1 MKKSILLL
9 SGVLMSINLFAQ
21 LTVSTT
27 PENRKALLEE
37 FTGIYCT
44 FCPDGHLRAQTL
56 KNQNGSNFWIMNIH
70 VGGYAA
76 PSAGDPDFRTP
87 FGTAISGQSVLT
99 GYPAGTINRHV
110 FSGLG
115 QSTGTAMGRGNWSSA
130 TTQIRALSAYVN
142 VAVEAQVD
150 DQTRQLRVIT
160 KYYYTGNGAAA
171 NKLNVALLQNNVEGP
186 QTGGTANPTAIMENG
201 KYRHQHMLRH
211 LLTGQW
217 GVDVPSTTA
226 GSTDTDTFYYTIP
239 ASLNSIAYE
248 LGNLEVV
255 AFIAEGQQEVINVSG
270 ADVTVVNHAVAL
282 DGGLLQMEAID
293 DVCPGSS
300 SASPWVKLK
309 NNGGTALTSVEL
321 TYSAN
326 GGTASTYNWTGNLGY
341 SQVAY
346 VNLPTLNFNAVASNT
361 YNVAITSVNGSADPV
376 ATNNSVSDAFNLAT
390 ETTKSN
396 ITIKITL
403 DGYGAE
409 TSWTLKNSAG
419 TTVAQNPT
427 YTSLNN
433 TSTNPQADINLTLP
447 NDCYTFQINDS
458 YGDGLCCGYGNGSY
472 AIWADGVLIP
482 GMTGSQFTS
491 SDVKKFN
498 VNASATAVEEAVVNN
513 LRMFPN
519 PTSSEL
525 NLNFE
530 NTVNEAVLRVS
541 DLQGRIVLSQNINN
555 VNFHKMDVSQ
565 LANGLYTLTINAD
578 GKITTE
584 KFSVMK

>member
-44 FCPDGHLRAQTL
+44 YCPDGHLRAQNL
-56 KNQNGSNFWIMNIH
+56 KNQYGANFWMVNIH
-70 VGGYAA
+70 VGSFAA
-76 PSAGDPDFRTP
+76 PQAGDPDFRTP
-87 FGTAISGQSVLT
+87 FGTAISGQTALT
-99 GYPAGTINRHV
+99 GYPAGTVNRRV
-110 FSGLG
+110 FAGLG
-115 QSTGTAMGRGNWSSA
+115 QGTGTAMGRGNWASA
-130 TTQIRALSAYVN
+130 TTQVRALSAYAN
-142 VAVEAQVD
+142 IAVEAQVD
-150 DQTRQLRVIT
+150 EQTRQLRVIT
-160 KYYYTGNGAAA
+160 KYYYTDTGAVA

-186 QTGGTANPTAIMENG
+186 QTGMSANPTSVMVNG

-217 GVDVPSTTA
+217 GVDVPSTMMGA
-226 GSTDTDTFYYTIP
+226 TDTDTFFYTIP
-239 ASLNSIAYE
+239 ASLNNIAYE

-282 DGGLLQMEAID
+282 DGGLLQMQAID
-293 DVCPGSS
+293 DVCPGSAS
-300 SASPWVKLK
+300 TSPWVKIK
-309 NNGGTALTSVEL
+309 NNGGTPLTSVQF

-326 GGTASTYNWTGNLGY
+326 GGTPATHTYTGNLGY

-346 VNLPTLNFNAVASNT
+346 VTLPALNFTAVASNT
-361 YNVAITSVNGSADPV
+361 LNVAITSVNGSADPV
-376 ATNNSVSDAFNLAT
+376 TTNNSVSDAFNLAT

-403 DGYGAE
+403 DGYGGE

-419 TTVAQNPT
+419 TTVAQNPA

-447 NDCYTFQINDS
+447 NDCYTFQVNDS
-458 YGDGLCCGYGNGSY
+458 YGDGMCCGYGNGSY
-472 AIWADGVLIP
+472 AVWADGVLIP

-491 SDVKKFN
+491 ADTKKFN
-498 VNASATAVEEAVVNN
+498 VNAAATAVEEAVVNN

-530 NTVNEAVLRVS
+530 STVNDAVIRVS

-555 VNFHKMDVSQ
+555 VDFHKMDVSM

-584 KFSVMK
+584 KFSVLK